1 MTQTVILIICVLMS
15 MFIYFYSPRE
25 ENVLGYKS
33 LQLGTNKNAWK
44 WSNRCFG
51 IISIIGSLIFLSV
64 DIIGRIRNDNYNLY
78 KYILLYIVLA
88 FIITEVYVIIKKL
101 KDK

>member
-1 MTQTVILIICVLMS
+1 MS
-15 MFIYFYSPRE
+15 MFICFYSPRE
-25 ENVLGYKS
+25 ENILGYKS
-33 LQLGTNKNAWK
+33 LQLGTNKNVWK

-51 IISIIGSLIFLSV
+51 IISIIGSLILLSV

-78 KYILLYIVLA
+78 KYILLYIIFA

-101 KDK
+101 KNRSN